1 MRLMLEE
8 QRLALFQVHRP
19 AAASFRYRECL
30 ATSKFVEGLSLAP
43 LQRIDVAHREVLRAH
58 ELLITMGE

>member
-1 MRLMLEE
+1 MLGG
-8 QRLALFQVHRP
+8 QRLAIFLEDRP

-58 ELLITMGE
+58 ELLITMGK